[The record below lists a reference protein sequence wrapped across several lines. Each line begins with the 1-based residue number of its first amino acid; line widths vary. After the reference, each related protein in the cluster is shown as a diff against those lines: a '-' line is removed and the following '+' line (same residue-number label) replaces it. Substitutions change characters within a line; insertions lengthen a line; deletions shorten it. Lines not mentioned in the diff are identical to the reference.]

1 MLKALKKWRDRGV
14 REAAEGPAPTPPP
27 HVVPPL
33 ESPRMPDSLAEAN
46 HEKRE
51 FLCALE
57 RMLLAGVIRE
67 RVYDEIEAY
76 FARHAGAP
84 LLVEWGWENIA
95 TSAPLEEDESLNAV
109 ITRSMAE
116 TGLKIAALALEGNT
130 AAAVACTLE
139 AKLAQA
145 EWSARRGNQTVWL
158 EPTGPNLTQQTRVP
172 DWLALEHRA
181 G

>member
-1 MLKALKKWRDRGV
+1 MLKALKKWRERGV

-27 HVVPPL
+27 RVVPPL
-33 ESPRMPDSLAEAN
+33 APLRKPDSLFEAG

-51 FLCALE
+51 FMGALE
-57 RMLLAGVIRE
+57 SMILAGVIRE

-76 FARHAGAP
+76 FSRHAGAP

-95 TSAPLEEDESLNAV
+95 TSPPLEPDESINAV
-109 ITRSMAE
+109 IVRSMAE
-116 TGLKIAALALEGNT
+116 TGLKIASLALEGNVVAE
-130 AAAVACTLE
+130 AAASLE

-145 EWSARRGNQTVWL
+145 EWSARRGNQTIWL
-158 EPTGPNLTQQTRVP
+158 EPTGPNITQQTRVP